1 MRDDH
6 IHHKKVKGR
15 HYYYFDTGQRDE
27 NGKRIF
33 LRLPDKRDPAFPRA
47 YANACDQRNNRQVM
61 RPIRTFDWLLRAYE
75 RSPEFKHL
83 AANTQ
88 RSYLT
93 YLGKASRL
101 IRGPDG
107 GSAPL
112 ESIEPRDVLAVRDK
126 LMDGGGANQAVRCL
140 SALFAWASKPVR
152 QFMAGNPASAVDL
165 FSEGE
170 HEPWPD
176 WLVEEALQDE
186 TVRPI
191 VGLFYFTGQ
200 RIGDVIRMQWTD
212 IKDGHIRLRQHK
224 TTTEL
229 QIPIA
234 GDLAQILQE
243 LPRRGFTILA
253 QSNGKAWSDN
263 SLRLLLQA
271 WAAERGLHVVP
282 HGLRKNAVNALLESE
297 CSVAE
302 VSAIT
307 GQSLK
312 MVEHYAKKRNQRR
325 LGGSAIIKLDAARQK
340 RGEKGT

>member
-1 MRDDH
+1 VRDDH
-6 IHHKKVKGR
+6 IHHKKAKGR

-27 NGKRIF
+27 RGKRVF

-47 YANACDQRNNRQVM
+47 YANACDQRSKRKFLQPV
-61 RPIRTFDWLLRAYE
+61 RTFDWLVRAYE
-75 RSPEFKHL
+75 KSPEFRRL

-93 YLGKASRL
+93 YLGKASKL

-107 GSAPL
+107 GSASI
-112 ESIEPRDVLAVRDK
+112 EAIEPRDILAVRDL

-140 SALFAWASKPVR
+140 SVLFSWAAKPVR
-152 QFMAGNPASAVDL
+152 QFMPGNPATAVDL
-165 FSEGE
+165 FEEGE

-176 WLVEEALQDE
+176 WLVEEALRDE
-186 TVRPI
+186 AMRPI

-200 RIGDVIRMQWTD
+200 RIGDVVRMQWTD
-212 IKDGHIRLRQHK
+212 LKDGHISVRQRK
-224 TTTEL
+224 TKVEL

-234 GDLAQILQE
+234 GELAQILQE

-253 QSNGKAWSDN
+253 QPNGKAWSDN
-263 SLRLLLQA
+263 SLRLKLQA
-271 WAAERGLHVVP
+271 WAREHGVEIVP
-282 HGLRKNAVNALLESE
+282 HGLRKNAVNALLEAE
-297 CSVAE
+297 CSTAE

-312 MVEHYAKKRNQRR
+312 MVEHYGKRRDQKR
-325 LGGSAIIKLDAARQK
+325 LGGSAILKFDAARQK
-340 RGEKGT
+340 RGEK